1 MKLPA
6 LILVA
11 TAGTAASFGVFR
23 SDGGTDP
30 IRTQTTYF
38 ANGQVDTECALRE
51 GQRDGICRRFHPDG
65 SKMSEGSYA
74 AGKMEGEWT
83 FWRRDGSLDAERS
96 GTYAAGE
103 KVGG

>member
-1 MKLPA
+1 MKLPG

-11 TAGTAASFGVFR
+11 TIGAAASFGMFSSGGGPGSIR
-23 SDGGTDP
+23 S
-30 IRTQTTYF
+30 QTTYF
-38 ANGQVDTECALRE
+38 ANGQIDTECSVKDGLRE
-51 GQRDGICRRFHPDG
+51 GISRRFYSDG

-83 FWRRDGSLDAERS
+83 FWHRDGSLDPERS

>member
-1 MKLPA
+1 MRLPA

-11 TAGTAASFGVFR
+11 TVGAAASFGVFR
-23 SDGGTDP
+23 TAGGTETV
-30 IRTQTTYF
+30 RTQTTYF
-38 ANGQVDTECALRE
+38 ANGQVDTECSVQDGVRE
-51 GQRDGICRRFHPDG
+51 GPSRRFYSDG
-65 SKMSEGSYA
+65 SRMAEGSYA

-96 GTYAAGE
+96 GLYAGGT

>member
-1 MKLPA
+1 MRLPA

-23 SDGGTDP
+23 SGRGPDP
-30 IRTQTTYF
+30 IHSQTTYF
-38 ANGQVDTECALRE
+38 ANGQIDTECAVRD
-51 GQRDGICRRFHPDG
+51 GQRDGICRRFYPDG
-65 SKMSEGSYA
+65 SKLSEGSYA

-83 FWRRDGSLDAERS
+83 FWRRDGSQDAERS
-96 GTYAAGE
+96 GTYAAGA

>member
-6 LILVA
+6 MILVA
-11 TAGTAASFGVFR
+11 TVGTAASFGVFR
-23 SDGGTDP
+23 SGAGTETV
-30 IRTQTTYF
+30 RSQTTYF
-38 ANGQVDTECALRE
+38 ANGQVDTECSVRDGVRE
-51 GQRDGICRRFHPDG
+51 GIARRFYSDG
-65 SKMSEGSYA
+65 TKQAEGSYA

-96 GTYAAGE
+96 GLYAGGV